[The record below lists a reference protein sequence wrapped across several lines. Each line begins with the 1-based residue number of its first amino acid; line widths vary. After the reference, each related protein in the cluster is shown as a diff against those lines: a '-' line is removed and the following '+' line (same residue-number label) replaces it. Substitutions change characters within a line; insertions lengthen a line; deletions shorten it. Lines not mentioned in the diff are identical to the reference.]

1 MPELEVTRVEEA
13 SGVGFKE
20 DFGKHICN
28 FFFVDFPDGIE
39 DDGFYSKVFEI
50 DLVKNLVKNLK
61 YLISSFM
68 LAGDRR
74 RRPLCLAHS
83 RW

>member
-1 MPELEVTRVEEA
+1 MSV
-13 SGVGFKE
+13 SKKI
-20 DFGKHICN
+20 FGNISAIS
-28 FFFVDFPDGIE
+28 FFPLDFPDGIE

-50 DLVKNLVKNLK
+50 DLVRNLVKKLK
-61 YLISSFM
+61 YFISSFM